1 MHEVNSRET
10 ARNLIA
16 VHGLRAQA
24 VVQERIAESRNQGD
38 TSGMERWQNV
48 EAAISE
54 LRRTGSTG
62 GEPHRAAARV

>member
-1 MHEVNSRET
+1 MPEPDSRNT

-24 VVQERIAESRNQGD
+24 VVQERLAEARNQGD

-48 EAAISE
+48 EAEIHAVRRAAQDATD
-54 LRRTGSTG
+54 LRRS
-62 GEPHRAAARV
+62 A